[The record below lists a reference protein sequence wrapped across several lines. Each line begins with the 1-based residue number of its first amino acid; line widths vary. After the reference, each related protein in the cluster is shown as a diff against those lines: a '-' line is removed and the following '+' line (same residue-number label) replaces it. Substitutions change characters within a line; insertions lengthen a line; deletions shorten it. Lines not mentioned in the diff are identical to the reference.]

1 MQMQGSMGAGN
12 GLLPYLAAQALTT
25 FNHNLLRSSL
35 LTMVSFGALGRF
47 GPPVETIV
55 GLCTLLIVL
64 PYVLVSLPAG
74 RLADRFP
81 RAIVLKTMLGLD
93 VILLSL
99 AMLGL
104 LLANLP
110 LLLTA
115 MLLAGL
121 QAAIL
126 GPAKFA
132 ILPNLVRTDAV
143 IASNGWLGAS
153 GTATVLLGTFL
164 GSALIL
170 DPAGRW
176 LVICAALLLS
186 VLAWRLGTRVP
197 VAPAADPSLSLHPR
211 ALLGDVIAA
220 LRRLRQTPAIFWPMV
235 GTGWFWFQGTACT
248 AMIPL
253 YVAHD
258 GQPPLHVSVLLL
270 ASTGGVALGALS
282 ADQLIARFSPLLL
295 SIALMLAIVL
305 SGLDFVLT
313 APSNIIRLALDALVM
328 AIASGFYLVP
338 VTAAI
343 QQRVPPQERARFVG
357 ISHTLSG
364 ITMSLAG
371 LAIIACPLLHLTVT
385 DLYLL
390 IATIG
395 GCVAALALFG
405 TMKAG
410 AGHLAPAGPRR
421 RPRRSPPV

>member
-1 MQMQGSMGAGN
+1 MRAGN
-12 GLLPYLAAQALTT
+12 GLLPYLAAQALST
-25 FNHNLLRSSL
+25 FNHNLLGSSL
-35 LTMVSFGALGRF
+35 LTMVSFGALGGF
-47 GPPVETIV
+47 GLSVETIV

-74 RLADRFP
+74 RLADRLP
-81 RAIVLKTMLGLD
+81 RAVVLKTMLGLD

-99 AMLGL
+99 AVLGL
-104 LLANLP
+104 LFANLP
-110 LLLTA
+110 LLLAA

-121 QAAIL
+121 QAAIM

-132 ILPNLVRTDAV
+132 ILPDLVPPDAV
-143 IASNGWLGAS
+143 MVSNGWLGAS

-176 LVICAALLLS
+176 LVTCGALLLS

-197 VAPAADPSLSLHPR
+197 VNPAADPSLSLHPQS
-211 ALLGDVIAA
+211 LLGDLVAA
-220 LRRLRQTPAIFWPMV
+220 VRRLRQTRAIFWPMV
-235 GTGWFWFQGTACT
+235 GTGWFWFQGTACK

-253 YVAHD
+253 YVAHA
-258 GQPPLHVSVLLL
+258 GQPALHVSVLLL
-270 ASTGGVALGALS
+270 ASTGGVALGALG
-282 ADQLIARFSPLLL
+282 ADQLIRRFNPLLL
-295 SIALMLAIVL
+295 SITLLLAIGL

-313 APSNIIRLALDALVM
+313 APTNIIRLALDALVM
-328 AIASGFYLVP
+328 AMASGFYLVP

-371 LAIIACPLLHLTVT
+371 LAIIAYPLLHLTVT

-405 TMKAG
+405 TLKTG
-410 AGHLAPAGPRR
+410 AGRLASAEPRR
-421 RPRRSPPV
+421 RPHRSPPV